1 MVAAVFVAVVVGYG
15 SASAQSPTTEA
26 IPGTTITVNTKEDE
40 STPNDG
46 KCSLREAIQNANDNA
61 QTSPDCKA
69 GSATEEDGILFA
81 LGKKATITLDS
92 QLPTITDASGLSING
107 QKAKITISGNDAVRV
122 FQVNSGAE
130 VTLARL
136 TVAHGKANGLGGGM
150 SNDGTLTVLNSTFSG
165 NNASDGGGIENL
177 GTLEVTNSTFSNNSS
192 STAGGAIRISGGTL
206 EVTNSTFSNNSSQQ
220 GGGGIENLGTLEV
233 TNSTFSNNSSAQSS
247 PGGGAI
253 FNGTG
258 RTATLSNT
266 IMANS
271 PSGGNCSNLGTLTD
285 GGYNIDD
292 GTTCGFSATNLSQPS
307 TDPLLDPKG
316 LQNNGGPTKTI
327 RILQGSP
334 ATSVIPKGEN
344 GCGTEIKT
352 DQRGVKRPK
361 GPGCDIGAFEKTL
374 HVQPNPEPV

>member
-1 MVAAVFVAVVVGYG
+1 MTRTDYFRVSAPLLLAMVAAVFVAVVAGYG

-192 STAGGAIRISGGTL
+192 
-206 EVTNSTFSNNSSQQ
+206 
-220 GGGGIENLGTLEV
+220 
-233 TNSTFSNNSSAQSS
+233 AQSS

-292 GTTCGFSATNLSQPS
+292 GTTCGFSATNHSQPS
-307 TDPLLDPKG
+307 TDPKLDVGG

-327 RILQGSP
+327 ALLTGSP
-334 ATSVIPKGEN
+334 ALNAIPKGQS
-344 GCGTEIKT
+344 GCATTTTAPITT
-352 DQRGVKRPK
+352 DQRGVKRPQ
-361 GPGCDIGAFEKTL
+361 GTRCDIGAYEKKVR
-374 HVQPNPEPV
+374 HH